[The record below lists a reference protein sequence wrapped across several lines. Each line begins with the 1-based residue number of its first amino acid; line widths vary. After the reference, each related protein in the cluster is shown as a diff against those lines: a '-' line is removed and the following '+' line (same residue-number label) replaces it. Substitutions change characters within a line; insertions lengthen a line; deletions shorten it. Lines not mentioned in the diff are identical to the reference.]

1 MTQIKYID
9 LCCGIGS
16 FHYSFKKLGW
26 KCVMACDIN
35 KSSRINYKNNYNLE
49 PLEDIYNIDP
59 KDIEEY
65 DIITA
70 GIPCQPFSQSGNQL
84 GFGDTRGLLF
94 FEVLKFVKYHHPK
107 IIIIENVQGL
117 VKHDKGNTLKR
128 IISELE
134 KEKYKVVYKILVCSD
149 YGIPQMRKR
158 IFIIGV
164 REDIVIEDLNN
175 IFDLKE
181 YEKKITLSNF
191 LNKNFKK
198 DIAYTIRCGGRKSPI
213 NDKHNWD
220 GYIVDNKEYRLTIE
234 DALKLQGFTD
244 TEFKLT
250 GNEKEK
256 WTLLGNT
263 IPTIF
268 TEILGKQLKKLFFET
283 NV

>member
-1 MTQIKYID
+1 
-9 LCCGIGS
+9 
-16 FHYSFKKLGW
+16 
-26 KCVMACDIN
+26 
-35 KSSRINYKNNYNLE
+35 
-49 PLEDIYNIDP
+49 
-59 KDIEEY
+59 
-65 DIITA
+65 
-70 GIPCQPFSQSGNQL
+70 
-84 GFGDTRGLLF
+84 
-94 FEVLKFVKYHHPK
+94 
-107 IIIIENVQGL
+107 
-117 VKHDKGNTLKR
+117 
-128 IISELE
+128 
-134 KEKYKVVYKILVCSD
+134 
-149 YGIPQMRKR
+149 MRKR

-164 REDIVIEDLNN
+164 REDIVIEDLNK
-175 IFDLKE
+175 IFDLKD

-220 GYIVDNKEYRLTIE
+220 GYIVDDKEYRLTIE